1 MENIDELRNKL
12 SEMDKEELINY
23 TIEQQVAKEQ
33 YLEQLKIFRTKK
45 FSKTSEKADPDQ
57 LSLFNE
63 AEATLDEATPEELD
77 EASIA
82 PKPKKKQKNGKIDYS
97 KLEVKTIHHDLED
110 KTCRECGGTLKEV
123 NTSTV
128 EVLRYQP
135 AKFYLE
141 KHIIHNYE
149 CRSCANEARSEGAP
163 VELIEGS
170 RASAE
175 VVAAIARDKFVLG
188 TPLYRQEQDLKRRQ
202 IFISRQNMSNW
213 LIRCAEDY
221 LEFVFEKMHKD
232 IQQCDIVHMD
242 ETTLVVIEDKENRS
256 KSYEWLLMSGME
268 EEKQM
273 ALYFYN
279 ETRQY
284 DTLEKLLM
292 LQKDRYIHSDG
303 YGAYHNEE
311 YGINV
316 GCMAHLRRYFY
327 EAMESS
333 PLHSEYRKL
342 KTGEEK
348 KKFLESN
355 PSYSNIL
362 NILALIQKLFDID
375 GKIKEKPVKER
386 KTVKESESLPLLNV
400 LYEDIKTL
408 EPQYTKQSKMG
419 KAITYALDQEKY
431 IRNYMLDGRLEIS
444 NNRAEIKIKPFVTAR
459 KNFLFSN
466 TKRGARSSSIYFSLI
481 ESAIMNN
488 LDPYKY
494 LVHVLERLS
503 KEGLK
508 EEVIEQILPYSPSL
522 PSNLYT
528 KAK

>member
-1 MENIDELRNKL
+1 MQNIDELRNKL
-12 SEMDKEELINY
+12 SEMDRDELINY
-23 TIEQQVAKEQ
+23 TIEQQIAKEQ

-63 AEATLDEATPEELD
+63 AEVILDEASEEELD
-77 EASIA
+77 EASVA

-97 KLEVKTIHHDLED
+97 KLDVKTIHHELED
-110 KTCRECGGTLKEV
+110 KTCKECGGTLKETG
-123 NTSTV
+123 TSTV

-149 CRSCANEARSEGAP
+149 CRNCGNEAKSEDAP
-163 VELIEGS
+163 AELIEGS
-170 RASAE
+170 RAGAE

-202 IFISRQNMSNW
+202 IFIPRQNMSNW

-221 LEFVFEKMHKD
+221 LEFVFEKMHRD
-232 IQQCDIVHMD
+232 IQKCDIVHMD
-242 ETTLVVIEDKENRS
+242 ETTLVVIEDKNTRS

-279 ETRQY
+279 ETREH
-284 DTLEKLLM
+284 DTLEKLLT
-292 LQKDRYIHSDG
+292 LRKDRYIISDG

-327 EAMESS
+327 EAMEASV
-333 PLHSEYRKL
+333 LDGEYKKL
-342 KTGEEK
+342 KESKEK
-348 KKFLESN
+348 KKFLEAN
-355 PSYSNIL
+355 PSYTNIL
-362 NILALIQKLFDID
+362 NIILVIQKIFDVD
-375 GKIKEKPVKER
+375 KKLREKPVEER
-386 KTVKESESLPLLNV
+386 KGIKESESLPLLNV
-400 LYEDIKTL
+400 LFEDIKKL
-408 EPQYTKQSKMG
+408 EDQYTKKSKMG

-431 IRNYMLDGRLEIS
+431 IRNYMLDGRLEVS
-444 NNRAEIKIKPFVTAR
+444 NNRAEQKIKPFVMAR

-466 TKRGARSSSIYFSLI
+466 TKRGAGSSSIYFSLI

-508 EEVIEQILPYSPSL
+508 DSVIEEVLPYSQSL
-522 PSNLYT
+522 PKNLYT
-528 KAK
+528 KSK

>member
-1 MENIDELRNKL
+1 MQNIDELRNKL

-23 TIEQQVAKEQ
+23 TIEQQIAKEQ

-45 FSKTSEKADPDQ
+45 FSKTSEKVSPDQ

-63 AEATLDEATPEELD
+63 AEAVLDAATPEELD
-77 EASIA
+77 EASIS
-82 PKPKKKQKNGKIDYS
+82 PKQKKKQKNGKIDYS
-97 KLEVKTIHHDLED
+97 KLDVKTIHHDLD
-110 KTCRECGGTLKEV
+110 DRTCRECGGTLKEV
-123 NTSTV
+123 GTSII

-141 KHIIHNYE
+141 KHIVHNYE
-149 CRSCANEARSEGAP
+149 CRSCNTETKSEDAP

-170 RASAE
+170 RAGAE

-221 LEFVFEKMHKD
+221 LEFVFDRMHKD
-232 IQQCDIVHMD
+232 IQNCDIVHMD
-242 ETTLVVIEDKENRS
+242 ETTLVVIEDKDNRS
-256 KSYEWLLMSGME
+256 KSYEWLLMSGRE

-284 DTLEKLLM
+284 DTLDKLLT
-292 LQKDRYIHSDG
+292 LNKNRFICSDG

-311 YGINV
+311 YGINI

-327 EAMESS
+327 EAMEAS
-333 PLHSEYRKL
+333 PSNSEYNKL
-342 KTGEEK
+342 KDKDEK
-348 KKFLESN
+348 KKYLEEN

-362 NILALIQKLFDID
+362 NLLVVIQKLFDID
-375 GKIKEKPVKER
+375 QRLKEIPIENR
-386 KTVKESESLPLLNV
+386 MAMKESESLPLLNV
-400 LYEDIKTL
+400 LYEDIRKL
-408 EPQYTKQSKMG
+408 EVQYSKQSKMG
-419 KAITYALDQEKY
+419 KAITYALDQERY
-431 IRNYMLDGRLEIS
+431 IRNYMKDGRIEIS

-466 TKRGARSSSIYFSLI
+466 TKRGAKSSSIYFSLI

-494 LVHVLERLS
+494 LVYVLERLS
-503 KEGLK
+503 RDGLK
-508 EEVIEQILPYSPSL
+508 DEVIEEVLPYSNKL
-522 PSNLYT
+522 PANIYT